1 MAWYIL
7 RRLLQMIPVFIGAT
21 LLIYAMVFLIP
32 GDPIRAL
39 AGDKPMSPIVEA
51 QLRARYHLDKPFLM
65 QYLLYLK
72 GIVTFD
78 FGTSFSGRPVRD
90 ELARAFPITI
100 RLAFMAVCIEGIFGV
115 AFGLVAGL
123 RKGKLFDSTM
133 LVVSLV
139 IIAVP
144 IFVLGYLAQYFL
156 GVKWGIAP
164 VTVTGKASFQELLLP
179 AFVLGSLSFAY
190 VLRLTR
196 NSVAENQSADY
207 VRTATAKGL
216 GRRRVVTVHILR
228 NSMIPVL
235 TFLGADLGALMGGA
249 IVTEGIFN
257 IPGVGGTLYQAITR
271 GEPPTVVS
279 FVTVLIVI
287 FLVSNLIIDL
297 LYAALDPRIR
307 YA

>member
-7 RRLLQMIPVFIGAT
+7 RRLLQMIPVFLGAT

-32 GDPIRAL
+32 GDPIKAL
-39 AGDKPMSPIVEA
+39 AGEKPLTPAVEA
-51 QLRARYHLDKPFLM
+51 QLRARYHLDEPFLM

-72 GIVTFD
+72 GILTFD
-78 FGTSFSGRPVRD
+78 FGTAYSGRPVRD

-100 RLAFMAVCIEGIFGV
+100 RLALMAVFIEGVFGIV
-115 AFGLVAGL
+115 FGLIAGL

-133 LVVSLV
+133 LVASLV

-144 IFVLGYLAQYFL
+144 VFVVGYLAQFVF

-164 VTVTGKASFQELLLP
+164 TTVSGKASFAELLLP
-179 AFVLGSLSFAY
+179 AIVLGSLSFAY

-196 NSVAENQSADY
+196 NSVADNMSADY

-228 NSMIPVL
+228 NSMIPVV
-235 TFLGADLGALMGGA
+235 TFLGADLGALIGGA

-257 IPGVGGTLYQAITR
+257 IPGVGGTLYQAIQR
-271 GEPPTVVS
+271 VEPPTVVS
-279 FVTVLIVI
+279 FVTVLVVI
-287 FLVSNLIIDL
+287 FLIANLVVDL

>member
-7 RRLLQMIPVFIGAT
+7 RRLLQMIPVFLGAT

-32 GDPIRAL
+32 GDPIKAL
-39 AGDKPMSPIVEA
+39 AGEKPLTPAAEA
-51 QLRARYHLDKPFLM
+51 ALRARYHLDQPFIM
-65 QYLLYLK
+65 QYLHYLK
-72 GIVTFD
+72 GIVTLD
-78 FGTSFSGRPVRD
+78 FGTSFSGRPVRE
-90 ELARAFPITI
+90 ELERAFPITI
-100 RLAFMAVCIEGIFGV
+100 KLAFLAVLIEGFFGIL
-115 AFGLVAGL
+115 FGLIAGL

-133 LVVSLV
+133 LIASLV
-139 IIAVP
+139 IIALPV
-144 IFVLGYLAQYFL
+144 FVVGYLAQFLL

-164 VTVTGKASFQELLLP
+164 VTVSGKASLGELLVP

-196 NSVAENQSADY
+196 NSVAENKSADY

-216 GRRRVVTVHILR
+216 SRRRVVSVHILR
-228 NSMIPVL
+228 NSMIPVV
-235 TFLGADLGALMGGA
+235 TFLGADFGALMAGA

-257 IPGVGGTLYQAITR
+257 IPGVGGTVYQAITR

-279 FVTVLIVI
+279 FVTVLVVV
-287 FLVSNLIIDL
+287 FLLTNLVIDL

>member
-1 MAWYIL
+1 MGWYVV
-7 RRLLQMIPVFIGAT
+7 RRLLQMIPVFLGAT
-21 LLIYAMVFLIP
+21 LLVYALVFLIP
-32 GDPIRAL
+32 GNAIQAL
-39 AGDKPMSPIVEA
+39 AGEKPLTPAVEA
-51 QLRARYHLDKPFLM
+51 QLRARYHLDQPFVV

-78 FGTSFSGRPVRD
+78 LGTSFSGRPVSE
-90 ELARAFPITI
+90 ELARAFPITL
-100 RLAFMAVCIEGIFGV
+100 RLAVMAVLIEGVLGV
-115 AFGLVAGL
+115 LFGLVAGL
-123 RKGKLFDSTM
+123 RKGRLFDSTLLVAS
-133 LVVSLV
+133 LVV
-139 IIAVP
+139 IAVP
-144 IFVLGYLAQYFL
+144 VFVLGFLAQFLL

-164 VTVTGKASFQELLLP
+164 VTVSGRASFSELLVP
-179 AFVLGSLSFAY
+179 ALVLGSLSFAY

-196 NSVAENQSADY
+196 NAVAENMIADH

-216 GRRRVVTVHILR
+216 SRRRVVVVHILR
-228 NSMIPVL
+228 NSMIPVV

-271 GEPPTVVS
+271 VEPPTVVS

-287 FLVSNLIIDL
+287 FLLTNLLVDL

>member
-1 MAWYIL
+1 MAWYVL
-7 RRLLQMIPVFIGAT
+7 RRLLQMIPVFLGAT
-21 LLIYAMVFLIP
+21 LLIYALVFLVP
-32 GDPIRAL
+32 GDPIAAL
-39 AGDKPMSPIVEA
+39 AGDKPMTPAVEA
-51 QLRARYHLDKPFLM
+51 QLRARYHLDEPFFV

-72 GIVTFD
+72 GILTFD
-78 FGTSFSGRPVRD
+78 FGTAFSGRPVSE
-90 ELARAFPITI
+90 ELARAFPVTI
-100 RLAFMAVCIEGIFGV
+100 KLSLLAVLIEGVFGV
-115 AFGLVAGL
+115 FFGLVAGL
-123 RKGKLFDSTM
+123 RKGRLFDSTL

-144 IFVLGYLAQYFL
+144 VFVVGFLAQFLL

-164 VTVTGKASFQELLLP
+164 VTVTGNASLSELIVP

-196 NSVAENQSADY
+196 NSVAENMSADY

-216 GRRRVVTVHILR
+216 SRRRVVTVHILR
-228 NSMIPVL
+228 NSMIPVV
-235 TFLGADLGALMGGA
+235 TFLGADLGALIGGA

-257 IPGVGGTLYQAITR
+257 IPGVGGTLFQAIKR

-279 FVTVLIVI
+279 FVTVLVVI
-287 FLVSNLIIDL
+287 FLVANLVVDL